1 LNGKIVLDASFI
13 QFRSE
18 FTITEEPQ
26 LELTTDIDFSSAI
39 SLCVRPN
46 QPEKVT
52 SHRQVTSEIIA
63 QGGVN
68 NRFMKNYSYR
78 ISGYSYLL
86 NQKNNEMCNDIF
98 SN

>member
-1 LNGKIVLDASFI
+1 MLDASFI

-26 LELTTDIDFSSAI
+26 LDLTTDIDFSSKIA
-39 SLCVRPN
+39 LCVRPN
-46 QPEKVT
+46 TPEKVT
-52 SHRQVTSEIIA
+52 NHQQVASEIIT

-68 NRFMKNYSYR
+68 NRFIKNYSYK

-86 NQKNNEMCNDIF
+86 NQKNNEMCNDVF
-98 SN
+98 AS